1 MSMLWLDF
9 IAKIK
14 VLNWPFLCYD
24 GIASPDFHHGL
35 QEHNVQCDTNVAVH
49 TVISKCFF
57 LLFILQWFRLYCKT
71 SGLSLAWNVPHSA
84 FHCFYSCSLLE
95 QVASKGESKGEWRN
109 TWLIYAGYSVPIA
122 QECNTVISTPESFQV
137 EFCQIRAI
145 KQCLLIITCLKQAGN
160 STVIQMLSLRQ
171 RHLPLTL
178 GKWKKLQ
185 KIWKCCVLK
194 PMWEYRL
201 R

>member
-24 GIASPDFHHGL
+24 GISSPDFHLGL

-57 LLFILQWFRLYCKT
+57 LLFILRLFRLYCKV

-95 QVASKGESKGEWRN
+95 QVASKGRMQGGIKEYLTNLCRVQCADCTGVKYSYFYSWEFSSRVLSN
-109 TWLIYAGYSVPIA
+109 MSYQAMLTYSYLFEAG
-122 QECNTVISTPESFQV
+122 
-137 EFCQIRAI
+137 
-145 KQCLLIITCLKQAGN
+145 
-160 STVIQMLSLRQ
+160 
-171 RHLPLTL
+171 
-178 GKWKKLQ
+178 WK
-185 KIWKCCVLK
+185 
-194 PMWEYRL
+194 
-201 R
+201 